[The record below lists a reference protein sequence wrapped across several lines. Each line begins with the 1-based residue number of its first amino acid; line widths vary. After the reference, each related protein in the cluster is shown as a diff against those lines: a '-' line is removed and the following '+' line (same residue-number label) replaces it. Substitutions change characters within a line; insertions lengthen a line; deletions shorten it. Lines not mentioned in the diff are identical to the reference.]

1 LTQYPG
7 KDCAHLEITFL
18 KDNVQYRY
26 GFEARTQQNEQEIV
40 SEWLYQATSSAE
52 TTLFERTG
60 DQVKRGR
67 RFAEGAALLNQGR
80 LRRKNSLYLSLT
92 AQLGGETAS
101 ALVEHITKKVRVIT
115 GLNDK
120 HLHTYTVDCL
130 KQGRYR
136 DGILRLIREA
146 DTGIPEINVPEEKD
160 IEDIIS
166 IVEESFGSEVP
177 HEEWE
182 QIHAMAKRGLSVMA
196 VHPVFGT
203 DGQKVKTI
211 SFPMQWFESQ
221 GTQKLFAFAGPI
233 LNTLDCGDVLFVDEM
248 DARFHPLLTRA
259 LIRLFQSSETNPKN
273 AQLIFITHDTNLLD
287 PRRFRRDQ
295 IWFVEKD
302 RFGAS
307 HLYSLADFKGV
318 RKDASFEDDYFQGR
332 YGAIPFWAG

>member
-1 LTQYPG
+1 VFPARERPRLDLLRVAALYGANASGKSNVALALEIFQVCVAQSANVGFQFPMQPFGLDTVSG

-221 GTQKLFAFAGPI
+221 GTQKLSLSPA
-233 LNTLDCGDVLFVDEM
+233 LF
-248 DARFHPLLTRA
+248 
-259 LIRLFQSSETNPKN
+259 
-273 AQLIFITHDTNLLD
+273 
-287 PRRFRRDQ
+287 
-295 IWFVEKD
+295 
-302 RFGAS
+302 
-307 HLYSLADFKGV
+307 
-318 RKDASFEDDYFQGR
+318 
-332 YGAIPFWAG
+332 